1 MKYLRL
7 EEKLLYDGSQI
18 EPQWAFRTFK
28 IKDSTIVSWIGPMDI
43 KQENIVD
50 YEDKGKHIK
59 GNKLLHFIIEHF
71 ECQPADIRLCYH
83 RQRLFIMIVRDNL
96 EKINIKTLK
105 QGDDLYC
112 NISDSKKGES
122 MGKLSVSIATCSINS
137 MKIHFAMNIVNE
149 GTPTDVEITSLTD
162 LSHNLTRK
170 KIIEMA
176 DNICEDYINEL
187 STIEEDITKTKVF

>member
-18 EPQWAFRTFK
+18 EPQWSFRTFK
-28 IKDSTIVSWIGPMDI
+28 IKDSTIVSRIGPMDI